1 MSEAHDKQADR
12 LEREFDD
19 MAHDSERLK
28 GDIDTTRSDW
38 EQKKNDESVPGAGA
52 DPIFGEDEGDAPPED
67 DGGADATLSAS

>member
-38 EQKKNDESVPGAGA
+38 ERKKVDENVPGAGG
-52 DPIFGEDEGDAPPED
+52 DPIFGEGDGPPED